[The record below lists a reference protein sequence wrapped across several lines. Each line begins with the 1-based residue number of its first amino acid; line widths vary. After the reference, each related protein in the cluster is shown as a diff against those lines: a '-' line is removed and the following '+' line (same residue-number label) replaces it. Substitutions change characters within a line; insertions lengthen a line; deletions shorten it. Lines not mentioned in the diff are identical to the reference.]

1 MYTSIY
7 TPREKNIILTG
18 MPWAWKTS
26 IWKPF
31 AKEIGY
37 NSLDFDDDVLEKTT
51 LETSE
56 KVIWFL
62 NISSHWIIPE
72 DISNKEVKDLVK
84 LFWDE
89 DFLRFEWYMWENLN
103 FNEPT
108 VLSTSWSLP
117 LELWAMAHLK
127 VDWEVVYI
135 DTPIEVILN
144 RLELMKTDRII
155 WMWKMTLEEILNYRK
170 KFYDVTKDYN
180 FKVPLFEEDAINSK
194 NERNRQKN
202 IILKEFINFYKENK
216 IWIN

>member
-1 MYTSIY
+1 MYTSLY
-7 TPREKNIILTG
+7 THREKNIILTG

-26 IWKPF
+26 IWNPF
-31 AKEIGY
+31 AKQIGY
-37 NSLDFDDDVLEKTT
+37 NFLDFDDDILEKTKI
-51 LETSE
+51 ETAE

-62 NISSHWIIPE
+62 NLSSHWITPE

-84 LFWDE
+84 LLWDE
-89 DFLRFEWYMWENLN
+89 DFLKFEWYMWENLN

-127 VDWEVVYI
+127 VNWKVVYI

-155 WMWKMTLEEILNYRK
+155 WMWKMTLEEILNYRE
-170 KFYDVTKDYN
+170 KFYNITKDYN
-180 FKVPLFEEDAINSK
+180 FEVPIFKEDALNSK

-216 IWIN
+216 IWIA

>member
-1 MYTSIY
+1 MYSPLY
-7 TPREKNIILTG
+7 TPKEKNIILTG

-31 AKEIGY
+31 AKQIGY
-37 NSLDFDDDVLEKTT
+37 NFLDFDDDILEKIS

-56 KVIWFL
+56 KIISVL
-62 NISSHWIIPE
+62 NISSHWIIAE
-72 DISNKEVKDLVK
+72 NIANKEVKDL
-84 LFWDE
+84 LDLLWDD
-89 DFLRFEWYMWENLN
+89 DFLKLEWYMWENLN

-127 VDWEVVYI
+127 VDWEIVYI

-180 FKVPLFEEDAINSK
+180 FEVPLFNEDALNSK

-216 IWIN
+216 IWIV